1 MNNAYYELLLLK
13 DISYTFLAMEN
24 DNREMMK
31 KLLVIA
37 LPIMLQNLISTSLT
51 FADTLMIGQLGQN
64 ELAAVG
70 ITTQVYFLISL
81 FFFGISSG
89 TSIFLSQYYGSGEHD
104 KMRRTMAFGFSICL
118 IGALLMAL
126 FSFFFPEAI
135 LMCFTKDPS
144 VIAYGVSYLKIVAPS
159 YLFAAVSAVLSIGF
173 RAESKANIPMLI
185 SVYSLTQN
193 AIGNYLLI
201 FGIGPFP
208 EMGVAGGALS
218 TTLARIVEMLLLI
231 YLTYRR
237 GGECFAFRR
246 GNDFKWDKAFLLSF
260 TSTSLPVLFNEVFWA
275 LGMTLYKV
283 AFALLGT
290 EALATFN
297 IVDSIDNLFFIAV
310 LGIGN
315 GATILLGN
323 TLGAGDKEK
332 AIRWARKL
340 MLISFFIGLIMGLAE
355 FALSPFFTTWFS
367 VSDSVRTT
375 SILSLKARGVS
386 QPFRAI
392 ATLTVIGILR
402 AGGDTK
408 FAAIS
413 EMAGVYLV
421 GVPIAFIGATV
432 LKLPLELI
440 YLALVFEEI
449 AKIIFSFPRIVSKK
463 WAHVLTDKA

>member
-1 MNNAYYELLLLK
+1 MK
-13 DISYTFLAMEN
+13 DEK
-24 DNREMMK
+24 EMMK
-31 KLLVIA
+31 KLLVLA

-89 TSIFLSQYYGSGEHD
+89 TSIFLSQYYGSGEYE
-104 KMRRTMAFGFSICL
+104 KMRRTMAFGFTLCL

-126 FSFFFPEAI
+126 FSFFFPEVL
-135 LMCFTKDPS
+135 LMCFTKDQS
-144 VIAYGVSYLKIVAPS
+144 VIAFGVTYLKIVAPS

-193 AIGNYLLI
+193 AVGNYLLI
-201 FGIGPFP
+201 FGIGPFTK
-208 EMGVAGGALS
+208 MGVAGGALS
-218 TTLARIVEMLLLI
+218 TTLARIVEMSLLL
-231 YLTYRR
+231 YFTYRR
-237 GGECFAFRR
+237 GGECFAFRK
-246 GNDFKWDKAFLLSF
+246 GNDFKWDKAFLSSF
-260 TSTSLPVLFNEVFWA
+260 TTTSLPVLFNEVFWA

-297 IVDSIDNLFFIAV
+297 IVDSIDNLFFIAI

-323 TLGAGDKEK
+323 TLGAGEKDKAE
-332 AIRWARKL
+332 RWAKKL
-340 MLISFFIGLIMGLAE
+340 IILSFFIGLIMGLLE
-355 FALSPFFTTWFS
+355 FTLSPLFTTWFS
-367 VSDSVRTT
+367 ISDSVRTT
-375 SILSLKARGVS
+375 SILSLKARGIS
-386 QPFRAI
+386 QPFRSI
-392 ATLTVIGILR
+392 STLVIIGILR
-402 AGGDTK
+402 SGGDTK

-421 GVPIAFIGATV
+421 GVPIAFIGAAV
-432 LKLPLELI
+432 LKLPLEMI
-440 YLALVFEEI
+440 YLALVVEEI

-463 WAHVLTDKA
+463 WAHILTDKA